1 MDSIISR
8 IIALAQP
15 ARPERFR
22 RHLQTLDQ
30 RALKDRLE
38 DLQQDAQKPHVPRW
52 GRMQSRPKPIS

>member
-1 MDSIISR
+1 MDSLIKR
-8 IIALAQP
+8 IIDLAQP

-30 RALKDRLE
+30 RALEDQLR
-38 DLQQDAQKPHVPRW
+38 DLQKDAQKPHVPRW